1 LNFVVGA
8 RGSKLSQA
16 QTNWVISELQKID
29 SSLSFEF
36 KTITTKGDTDTRPLF
51 AMEQKGI
58 FEKEIDRAVFEKEVD
73 FAVHSLKD
81 VPSQLDENLIIA
93 CIPKRE
99 AINDVLI
106 TRDGFDIDSIPSNSV
121 IGSSS
126 LRRAV
131 QITRKRPDLNV
142 KPVRGNIETRI
153 NKVVDGKFDGVVL
166 AQAGI
171 TRLGTSVKLSKLS
184 LDDFPPSPGQ
194 GALAIVCREDDSK
207 TLEILQQ
214 IEDPKSRKEIEAE
227 RALSDSVDSGCRFP
241 VGAFAISDSNSLTL
255 KVAVYSMDGKKSI
268 ILEKSDNIDNA
279 IELGKSLGDEL
290 RDRGVS
296 EIASNWR
303 EELEEWNK
311 QWQVKSIL

>member
-1 LNFVVGA
+1 MNFIVGA

-16 QTNWVISELQKID
+16 QTNWVITELQKID

-171 TRLGTSVKLSKLS
+171 TRLGTNVKLSKLS

-241 VGAFAISDSNSLTL
+241 VGAFAVSDSNSLTL

-268 ILEKSDNIDNA
+268 ILEKSDNINNA

-290 RDRGVS
+290 KDRGVS

-311 QWQVKSIL
+311 Q

>member
-1 LNFVVGA
+1 LNFIVGA

-171 TRLGTSVKLSKLS
+171 TRLGTNVKLSKLS

-241 VGAFAISDSNSLTL
+241 VGAFAISNSNSLTL

-268 ILEKSDNIDNA
+268 RLEKSDNIDNA

-311 QWQVKSIL
+311 Q

>member
-1 LNFVVGA
+1 MNFIVGA

-58 FEKEIDRAVFEKEVD
+58 FEKEIDRAVANKEID

-81 VPSQLDENLIIA
+81 VPSQIDGDLVIS

-99 AINDVLI
+99 SINDVLI
-106 TRDGFDIDSIPSNSV
+106 TKDGFSIDSIPSASV

-131 QITRKRPDLNV
+131 QVTRKRPDLIV

-153 NKVVDGKFDGVVL
+153 NKVTEGKFDGIVL

-171 TRLGTSVKLSKLS
+171 TRLENKVKFSKLS
-184 LDDFPPSPGQ
+184 TDDFPPSPGQ
-194 GALAIVCREDDSK
+194 GALAIVCRKDDSK
-207 TLEILQQ
+207 TLELLKK
-214 IEDPKSRKEIEAE
+214 IEDTKSRTEIEAE

-241 VGAFAISDSNSLTL
+241 VGAFAVAHDNSLTL

-268 ILEKSDNIDNA
+268 ILEKTGSVNQPK
-279 IELGKSLGDEL
+279 ELGKLLGTEL
-290 RDRGVS
+290 QNRGVS

-303 EELEEWNK
+303 KELEEWNK
-311 QWQVKSIL
+311 Q

>member
-1 LNFVVGA
+1 MNFIVGA

-29 SSLSFEF
+29 PSSSFEF

-51 AMEQKGI
+51 AMEQKGV
-58 FEKEIDRAVFEKEVD
+58 FEKEIDRAVFEKEID

-81 VPSQLDENLIIA
+81 VPSLLDPNLTIA

-194 GALAIVCREDDSK
+194 GALAIVCRKDDSK
-207 TLEILQQ
+207 TLEFLQQ

-241 VGAFAISDSNSLTL
+241 VGAFAVSDSNSLTL

-268 ILEKSDNIDNA
+268 ILEKAGNMHDAVELGHSLG
-279 IELGKSLGDEL
+279 IELKE
-290 RDRGVS
+290 RGVS

-303 EELEEWNK
+303 EELERWNK
-311 QWQVKSIL
+311 Q

>member
-1 LNFVVGA
+1 MNFVVGA

-51 AMEQKGI
+51 AMEQRGI

-194 GALAIVCREDDSK
+194 GALAIGCREDDSK
-207 TLEILQQ
+207 TLKILQQ

-241 VGAFAISDSNSLTL
+241 VGAFAVSDSNSLTL

-268 ILEKSDNIDNA
+268 ILEKSDNINNA

-290 RDRGVS
+290 KDRGVS

-311 QWQVKSIL
+311 Q

>member
-1 LNFVVGA
+1 MNFIVGA

-16 QTNWVISELQKID
+16 QTNWVITELQKID

-51 AMEQKGI
+51 AMEQRGI

-153 NKVVDGKFDGVVL
+153 NKVIDGKFDGVVL

-241 VGAFAISDSNSLTL
+241 VGAFAVSDSNSLTL

-268 ILEKSDNIDNA
+268 ILEKSDNINNA

-290 RDRGVS
+290 KDRGVS

-311 QWQVKSIL
+311 Q

>member
-1 LNFVVGA
+1 LNFIVGA

-241 VGAFAISDSNSLTL
+241 VGAFAVSDSNSLTL

-268 ILEKSDNIDNA
+268 ILEKSDNINNA

-290 RDRGVS
+290 KDRGVS

-311 QWQVKSIL
+311 Q

>member
-1 LNFVVGA
+1 MNFIVGA

-51 AMEQKGI
+51 TMEQKGI

-121 IGSSS
+121 VGSSS

-153 NKVVDGKFDGVVL
+153 NKVLDGKFDGVVL

-241 VGAFAISDSNSLTL
+241 VGAFAISNSNSLTL

-311 QWQVKSIL
+311 Q

>member
-1 LNFVVGA
+1 MNFVVGA

-58 FEKEIDRAVFEKEVD
+58 FEKEIDRAVFDKEVD

-106 TRDGFDIDSIPSNSV
+106 TRNGFDIDSIPSNSV

-241 VGAFAISDSNSLTL
+241 VGAFAVSDSNSLTL

-268 ILEKSDNIDNA
+268 ILEKSDNINNA

-290 RDRGVS
+290 KDRGVS

-311 QWQVKSIL
+311 Q

>member
-1 LNFVVGA
+1 MNFTVGA
-8 RGSKLSQA
+8 RGSKLSIA
-16 QTNWVISELQKID
+16 QTDWVISELQKTN
-29 SSLSFEF
+29 SSLSFDI
-36 KTITTKGDTDTRPLF
+36 KPITTKGDTDTRPLF

-58 FEKEIDRAVFEKEVD
+58 FEKEIDRAVFKKEID

-81 VPSQLDENLIIA
+81 VPSQLDPNLIIS

-99 AINDVLI
+99 AVNDVLI
-106 TRDGFDIDSIPSNSV
+106 TRDGFDIEEIPSGSV

-131 QITRKRPDLNV
+131 QVTRKRPDVIV

-153 NKVVDGKFDGVVL
+153 KKVEEGKFDGIVL

-171 TRLGTSVKLSKLS
+171 TRLGTNIKISKLPTN
-184 LDDFPPSPGQ
+184 DFVPSPGQ
-194 GALAIVCREDDSK
+194 GALAIVSRKDNSN
-207 TLEILQQ
+207 TLEMLKK
-214 IEDPKSRKEIEAE
+214 IEDYRSRMEIEAE
-227 RALSDSVDSGCRFP
+227 RALSNSVDSGCRFP
-241 VGAFAISDSNSLTL
+241 VGAVATSDANSLTL

-268 ILEKSDNIDNA
+268 ILEKTGS
-279 IELGKSLGDEL
+279 IEEPHVLGRLLGDEL
-290 RDRGVS
+290 RDRGVK

-311 QWQVKSIL
+311 Q

>member
-1 LNFVVGA
+1 MNFIVGA

-51 AMEQKGI
+51 TMEQKGI

-121 IGSSS
+121 VGSSS

-153 NKVVDGKFDGVVL
+153 NKVLDGKFDGVVL

-241 VGAFAISDSNSLTL
+241 VGAFAVSDSNLLTL

-311 QWQVKSIL
+311 Q

>member
-1 LNFVVGA
+1 LNFTVGA
-8 RGSKLSQA
+8 RGSKLSIA
-16 QTNWVISELQKID
+16 QTDWVISELQKTD
-29 SSLSFEF
+29 SSLSFDI
-36 KTITTKGDTDTRPLF
+36 KPITTKGDTDTRPLF

-81 VPSQLDENLIIA
+81 VPSQLDPNLIIS

-99 AINDVLI
+99 AVNDVLI
-106 TRDGFDIDSIPSNSV
+106 TRDGFDIEEIPSGSV

-131 QITRKRPDLNV
+131 QVTRKRPDVIV

-153 NKVVDGKFDGVVL
+153 KKVEEGKFDGIVL

-171 TRLGTSVKLSKLS
+171 TRLGTDIKISKLPTN
-184 LDDFPPSPGQ
+184 DFVPSPGQ
-194 GALAIVCREDDSK
+194 GALAIVSRKDNSS
-207 TLEILQQ
+207 TLQMLKK
-214 IEDPKSRKEIEAE
+214 IEDYRSRMEIEAE
-227 RALSDSVDSGCRFP
+227 RALSNSVDSGCRFP
-241 VGAFAISDSNSLTL
+241 VGAVATSDANSLTL

-268 ILEKSDNIDNA
+268 ILEKTGS
-279 IELGKSLGDEL
+279 IEEPHVLGRLLGDEL
-290 RDRGVS
+290 RDRGVK

-311 QWQVKSIL
+311 Q

>member
-1 LNFVVGA
+1 MNFIVGA

-99 AINDVLI
+99 VINDVLI

-290 RDRGVS
+290 IDRGVS

-311 QWQVKSIL
+311 Q

>member
-1 LNFVVGA
+1 MNFIVGA

-29 SSLSFEF
+29 PSLSFEF

-311 QWQVKSIL
+311 Q

>member
-1 LNFVVGA
+1 MNFIVGA

-29 SSLSFEF
+29 PSLSFEF

-58 FEKEIDRAVFEKEVD
+58 FEKEIDRAVFEKDVD

-311 QWQVKSIL
+311 Q